1 MWPFYLQEQVMT
13 TNAFAG
19 LGSRITIEQR
29 TPLIAP
35 PTKTITAITKAN
47 PAVITSNAHGL
58 RDGMIITIAGVI
70 GMNDINGIYY
80 AAGVTANTF
89 SLITFEGV
97 TVNSTAYTTYTNGG
111 NVIPKAYLA
120 APEIRTLNF
129 ADAQSPEIDVT
140 TLLSTSKEY
149 LLGLQDAGEFSFE
162 MNYVPFDAATVEM
175 RLAKAD
181 AQVRSVIIDFQDG
194 STFAFRGFV
203 KAVPFQTDYQTAV
216 SGSATLKITG
226 VPIWLP

>member
-1 MWPFYLQEQVMT
+1 
-13 TNAFAG
+13 
-19 LGSRITIEQR
+19 
-29 TPLIAP
+29 
-35 PTKTITAITKAN
+35 
-47 PAVITSNAHGL
+47 
-58 RDGMIITIAGVI
+58 
-70 GMNDINGIYY
+70 MNDINGTYY

-162 MNYVPFDAATVEM
+162 MNYVPFDAAIVEM

-181 AQVRSVIIDFQDG
+181 ALVRSVIIDFQEG
-194 STFAFRGFV
+194 STFAFRGYI